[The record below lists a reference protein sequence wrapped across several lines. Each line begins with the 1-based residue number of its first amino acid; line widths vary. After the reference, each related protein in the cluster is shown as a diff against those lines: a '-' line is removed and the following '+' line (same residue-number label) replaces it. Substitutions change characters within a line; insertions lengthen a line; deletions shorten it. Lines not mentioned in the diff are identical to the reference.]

1 MCYLSVDHTACVLS
15 LTHASCDWQVRS
27 PHGEQGGERL
37 RLREGGG
44 RGRRER
50 GRERRRRER
59 ERESG
64 GNLKSLKPIW
74 TWTQVCVSQEFI
86 PPIILISGRARGG
99 VRKSGPESKWGLV
112 QGSRFREQIAVFMLY
127 VYFQKLSIHLEMM
140 GELQALS
147 LFKWNHLYN
156 LREIAF

>member
-1 MCYLSVDHTACVLS
+1 MRVNSVKKKGERRASSVCYLSVDHTACVLS

-74 TWTQVCVSQEFI
+74 TERRCVSIRSLFHQLSSSAGAHAEECVKV
-86 PPIILISGRARGG
+86 
-99 VRKSGPESKWGLV
+99 VRKANEGWCRGAGSESK
-112 QGSRFREQIAVFMLY
+112 SLY
-127 VYFQKLSIHLEMM
+127 LCYMYISKSFQFI
-140 GELQALS
+140 
-147 LFKWNHLYN
+147 
-156 LREIAF
+156 